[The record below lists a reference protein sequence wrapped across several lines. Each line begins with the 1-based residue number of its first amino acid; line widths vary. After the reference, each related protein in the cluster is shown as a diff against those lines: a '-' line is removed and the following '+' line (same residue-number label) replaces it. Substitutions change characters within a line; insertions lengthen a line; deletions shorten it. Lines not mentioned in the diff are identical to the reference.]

1 MLKIFEHI
9 TASEI
14 NENTYGKLQQR
25 RAVLVTDYFL
35 EKPLEDMDK
44 IIYICERGKNNIEI
58 ELINNKLSRRLI
70 KNEQEA
76 FELKA
81 RLYFEKLLLDNYYK
95 ARNNSNDN
103 YFSDPDIKATMLPD
117 IVVGVTNLLVR
128 QALNV
133 LRKEVIDLSLSNEL
147 EAIISLCTPQQISS
161 IKIEIDKF
169 DGKQKRNAN
178 KMLQEIM
185 RNK

>member
-1 MLKIFEHI
+1 M
-9 TASEI
+9 
-14 NENTYGKLQQR
+14 
-25 RAVLVTDYFL
+25 
-35 EKPLEDMDK
+35 
-44 IIYICERGKNNIEI
+44 
-58 ELINNKLSRRLI
+58 I